1 MKRFEEQRRHQR
13 RASTVEMNPEFEQ
26 KLGRF
31 KPPAISDDDLKIM
44 TIQRNAALLMREHPS
59 LKRILKNHD
68 FDRDLPDADRLH
80 QVAMLFE
87 TGGLGI
93 RKSPKDALRFH
104 KFAAVLGHH
113 RSQGVMGEYYET
125 GTTEQRNP
133 RRARAL
139 YRESSRASDS
149 RAQHDLEPR
158 KGEKLQRG
166 CAQKKHRRFERWSL
180 VQKKRPRSKRS
191 GASYLFPAQVQPR
204 PRLLPRAP
212 RPAREPA
219 QRTPALREGREAA
232 REVRPGRAGLHV
244 REGRGPAPETTS
256 GMDTSNRSGFGCFL
270 DGSCSLGAPV
280 PESQTLVS
288 KLFDK
293 QHIDV
298 GLHIFVSRPGEGD
311 LKTDYNHA
319 KRYYGMAANQGCERS
334 AFNLGHLFEKGL
346 VITENDVVRYALAKQ
361 WYERAEAL
369 GYARAEQRIAHI
381 ATLDAA
387 SPEPTVEEKKKEPD
401 SDVDEMMDSDNDG
414 DDENEPGAG
423 RGSEGASI
431 LGSLNIR

>member
-149 RAQHDLEPR
+149 RAQYDLEPR
-158 KGEKLQRG
+158 KGGALQRG
-166 CAQKKHRRFERWSL
+166 RAQKKTSTLRAMIA
-180 VQKKRPRSKRS
+180 RPKISRN
-191 GASYLFPAQVQPR
+191 
-204 PRLLPRAP
+204 
-212 RPAREPA
+212 
-219 QRTPALREGREAA
+219 GRD
-232 REVRPGRAGLHV
+232 R
-244 REGRGPAPETTS
+244 
-256 GMDTSNRSGFGCFL
+256 
-270 DGSCSLGAPV
+270 
-280 PESQTLVS
+280 
-288 KLFDK
+288 
-293 QHIDV
+293 
-298 GLHIFVSRPGEGD
+298 
-311 LKTDYNHA
+311 
-319 KRYYGMAANQGCERS
+319 
-334 AFNLGHLFEKGL
+334 
-346 VITENDVVRYALAKQ
+346 
-361 WYERAEAL
+361 
-369 GYARAEQRIAHI
+369 
-381 ATLDAA
+381 
-387 SPEPTVEEKKKEPD
+387 
-401 SDVDEMMDSDNDG
+401 
-414 DDENEPGAG
+414 
-423 RGSEGASI
+423 
-431 LGSLNIR
+431 

>member
-149 RAQHDLEPR
+149 RAQRDLEPR
-158 KGEKLQRG
+158 KGDASSR
-166 CAQKKHRRFERWSL
+166 KKTSTLRAMVARPKETAEIEAFGRVAPFPRPGTIWAASSTTGSSASARTGATRACSSR
-180 VQKKRPRSKRS
+180 RPRSGARS
-191 GASYLFPAQVQPR
+191 APR
-204 PRLLPRAP
+204 PRWATCTRRA
-212 RPAREPA
+212 
-219 QRTPALREGREAA
+219 
-232 REVRPGRAGLHV
+232 
-244 REGRGPAPETTS
+244 
-256 GMDTSNRSGFGCFL
+256 
-270 DGSCSLGAPV
+270 
-280 PESQTLVS
+280 
-288 KLFDK
+288 K
-293 QHIDV
+293 
-298 GLHIFVSRPGEGD
+298 
-311 LKTDYNHA
+311 
-319 KRYYGMAANQGCERS
+319 
-334 AFNLGHLFEKGL
+334 
-346 VITENDVVRYALAKQ
+346 
-361 WYERAEAL
+361 
-369 GYARAEQRIAHI
+369 
-381 ATLDAA
+381 AT
-387 SPEPTVEEKKKEPD
+387 
-401 SDVDEMMDSDNDG
+401 
-414 DDENEPGAG
+414 
-423 RGSEGASI
+423 
-431 LGSLNIR
+431 

>member
-149 RAQHDLEPR
+149 RAQYDLEPR
-158 KGEKLQRG
+158 KG
-166 CAQKKHRRFERWSL
+166 
-180 VQKKRPRSKRS
+180 
-191 GASYLFPAQVQPR
+191 GASTWACPKETSTLRAMVARPKETAEIGAFEVGHLFPAQVQPR
-204 PRLLPRAP
+204 PRLLPRPA

-219 QRTPALREGREAA
+219 QRAPALREGREAA

-244 REGRGPAPETTS
+244 REGRGPVPETTG
-256 GMDTSNRSGFGCFL
+256 GMDHTSLSRSNRSGFGCFS
-270 DGSCSLGAPV
+270 DGSCSLGEFF
-280 PESQTLVS
+280 PESQTLAS
-288 KLFDK
+288 KLFDISK
-293 QHIDV
+293 SGRI
-298 GLHIFVSRPGEGD
+298 
-311 LKTDYNHA
+311 
-319 KRYYGMAANQGCERS
+319 C
-334 AFNLGHLFEKGL
+334 LFP
-346 VITENDVVRYALAKQ
+346 AQ
-361 WYERAEAL
+361 
-369 GYARAEQRIAHI
+369 ARA
-381 ATLDAA
+381 T
-387 SPEPTVEEKKKEPD
+387 
-401 SDVDEMMDSDNDG
+401 
-414 DDENEPGAG
+414 
-423 RGSEGASI
+423 
-431 LGSLNIR
+431 

>member
-93 RKSPKDALRFH
+93 RRRPGRAPLPQVR
-104 KFAAVLGHH
+104 AVLGHH

-139 YRESSRASDS
+139 YRESRETSRAATAA
-149 RAQHDLEPR
+149 RAMRP
-158 KGEKLQRG
+158 
-166 CAQKKHRRFERWSL
+166 KKHRPREMRERR
-180 VQKKRPRSKRS
+180 K
-191 GASYLFPAQVQPR
+191 G
-204 PRLLPRAP
+204 
-212 RPAREPA
+212 AREPRNARLLFEKAAKRREKCA
-219 QRTPALREGREAA
+219 QAALGYMYEKGEGR
-232 REVRPGRAGLHV
+232 
-244 REGRGPAPETTS
+244 
-256 GMDTSNRSGFGCFL
+256 C
-270 DGSCSLGAPV
+270 
-280 PESQTLVS
+280 
-288 KLFDK
+288 
-293 QHIDV
+293 
-298 GLHIFVSRPGEGD
+298 EGD

-334 AFNLGHLFEKGL
+334 AGTK
-346 VITENDVVRYALAKQ
+346 
-361 WYERAEAL
+361 RAEAL
-369 GYARAEQRIAHI
+369 GYAREQRIAHI

-387 SPEPTVEEKKKEPD
+387 SPEPTVEEKKKEAD

-414 DDENEPGAG
+414 DDERAGA

>member
-1 MKRFEEQRRHQR
+1 
-13 RASTVEMNPEFEQ
+13 
-26 KLGRF
+26 LGRVF
-31 KPPAISDDDLKIM
+31 YHGLLGQRANR
-44 TIQRNAALLMREHPS
+44 RNA
-59 LKRILKNHD
+59 
-68 FDRDLPDADRLH
+68 RL
-80 QVAMLFE
+80 LFE
-87 TGGLGI
+87 KAAKRREKCAQAALGY
-93 RKSPKDALRFH
+93 
-104 KFAAVLGHH
+104 
-113 RSQGVMGEYYET
+113 MYE
-125 GTTEQRNP
+125 
-133 RRARAL
+133 
-139 YRESSRASDS
+139 
-149 RAQHDLEPR
+149 
-158 KGEKLQRG
+158 KGE
-166 CAQKKHRRFERWSL
+166 
-180 VQKKRPRSKRS
+180 
-191 GASYLFPAQVQPR
+191 
-204 PRLLPRAP
+204 
-212 RPAREPA
+212 
-219 QRTPALREGREAA
+219 GRC
-232 REVRPGRAGLHV
+232 
-244 REGRGPAPETTS
+244 
-256 GMDTSNRSGFGCFL
+256 GMDRSSKTSNLSFSSGFGCFL
-270 DGSCSLGAPV
+270 DGSCFLGEPF

-293 QHIDV
+293 QHIEV
-298 GLHIFVSRPGEGD
+298 GSHIFVSRPGEGD

-387 SPEPTVEEKKKEPD
+387 SPEPTVEEKKKEAD

>member
-149 RAQHDLEPR
+149 RAQYDLEPR
-158 KGEKLQRG
+158 KG
-166 CAQKKHRRFERWSL
+166 
-180 VQKKRPRSKRS
+180 
-191 GASYLFPAQVQPR
+191 
-204 PRLLPRAP
+204 
-212 RPAREPA
+212 
-219 QRTPALREGREAA
+219 
-232 REVRPGRAGLHV
+232 
-244 REGRGPAPETTS
+244 
-256 GMDTSNRSGFGCFL
+256 
-270 DGSCSLGAPV
+270 
-280 PESQTLVS
+280 
-288 KLFDK
+288 
-293 QHIDV
+293 
-298 GLHIFVSRPGEGD
+298 GEGD

-387 SPEPTVEEKKKEPD
+387 SPEPTVEEKKKEAD
-401 SDVDEMMDSDNDG
+401 SDVDEMMDSDNGG
-414 DDENEPGAG
+414 DDERAG
-423 RGSEGASI
+423 RGPRLRGREHP
-431 LGSLNIR
+431 REPEHTVM

>member
-1 MKRFEEQRRHQR
+1 MVRFNAGAPKKNIDASSDDRSSKRNGRDRSV
-13 RASTVEMNPEFEQ
+13 RACRTLSPPRYN
-26 KLGRF
+26 LGRVF
-31 KPPAISDDDLKIM
+31 YHGLLGQRANR
-44 TIQRNAALLMREHPS
+44 RNA
-59 LKRILKNHD
+59 
-68 FDRDLPDADRLH
+68 RL
-80 QVAMLFE
+80 LFE
-87 TGGLGI
+87 KAAKRREKCAQAALGY
-93 RKSPKDALRFH
+93 
-104 KFAAVLGHH
+104 
-113 RSQGVMGEYYET
+113 MYE
-125 GTTEQRNP
+125 
-133 RRARAL
+133 
-139 YRESSRASDS
+139 
-149 RAQHDLEPR
+149 
-158 KGEKLQRG
+158 KGEGR
-166 CAQKKHRRFERWSL
+166 CR
-180 VQKKRPRSKRS
+180 KRPAER
-191 GASYLFPAQVQPR
+191 
-204 PRLLPRAP
+204 
-212 RPAREPA
+212 
-219 QRTPALREGREAA
+219 
-232 REVRPGRAGLHV
+232 
-244 REGRGPAPETTS
+244 TTS
-256 GMDTSNRSGFGCFL
+256 LSRSNRSRFGCFL
-270 DGSCSLGAPV
+270 DGSCSLGEPF

-387 SPEPTVEEKKKEPD
+387 SPEPTVEEKKKEAD